1 MHGRTLRAGSPL
13 MMLLTLSAC
22 GGGGA
27 APTTPSAPT
36 SFLTGTWRGTLTI
49 QPDPTGPQPPAPVE
63 GAVTWTFDVVPQTN
77 LQTFQATIRSENA
90 WLPGTFTG
98 SAAITP
104 TNQPPGQISTLGEY
118 GSPRGCRGRF
128 GSTGVTSATRI
139 EADFTGVDCTT
150 TFTGRVVLTRD

>member
-1 MHGRTLRAGSPL
+1 MHARTLRTGAPL
-13 MMLLTLSAC
+13 VLLLTLAAC
-22 GGGGA
+22 GGGA
-27 APTTPSAPT
+27 APTTPSAST

-90 WLPGTFTG
+90 WLPGTLTG

-128 GSTGVTSATRI
+128 GSTGLTSATRI
-139 EADFTGVDCTT
+139 EADFTGVDCTM
-150 TFTGRVVLTRD
+150 TFTGRVVLVKD